1 MIRVQE
7 ELLLIK
13 KNTSEQQ
20 FKLKIDARVNTLQKS
35 LKWFKEEAMSLSG
48 VVEVKNKKIKQTQ
61 AESLLIQ
68 NDITILTQ
76 TLKNSKKENRTI

>member
-48 VVEVKNKKIKQTQ
+48 VVEVKNKQIK
-61 AESLLIQ
+61 
-68 NDITILTQ
+68 
-76 TLKNSKKENRTI
+76 

>member
-1 MIRVQE
+1 M
-7 ELLLIK
+7 LIK

-48 VVEVKNKKIKQTQ
+48 VVEVKNKQIKQTQ

>member
-48 VVEVKNKKIKQTQ
+48 VVEVKNKQIKQTQ

>member
-48 VVEVKNKKIKQTQ
+48 VVEVKNEQIKQTQ